1 MMDQKPKGRVLLT
14 VLNIIIAVL
23 ALVLVG
29 LIVTAVLR
37 ITLTPV
43 PGRPDISAAPVS
55 SSTPPVQTS
64 QLPVTDANVRSDRTD
79 ALSADQKSLLDAL
92 EQALSGTR
100 EDRVQAME
108 AWSNAVMDH
117 SAFDSWTDIWML
129 TYQNGQ
135 LWRDFTGS
143 GVLING
149 SSVYF
154 GTIDHQTPDG
164 EGMAIVVDG
173 KASGSA
179 VMYFLQEGTWD
190 QGVLTGES
198 QLIRGSSQT
207 DPSAEGCVIQCTLD
221 GSADEIM
228 TQAQL
233 TVSQTQNGVTHQFT
247 LQAEN
252 GAYSSDGTD
261 LISCALHSDCGVSLL
276 VDGSVTDLT
285 YQNPYPWGKQPRQMG
300 LPFSSYAYGYGGR

>member
-1 MMDQKPKGRVLLT
+1 MMIRT
-14 VLNIIIAVL
+14 VFYAGL
-23 ALVLVG
+23 AAGVMFATGCASVSG
-29 LIVTAVLR
+29 S
-37 ITLTPV
+37 
-43 PGRPDISAAPVS
+43 GRPAGFQEIVS
-55 SSTPPVQTS
+55 
-64 QLPVTDANVRSDRTD
+64 
-79 ALSADQKSLLDAL
+79 
-92 EQALSGTR
+92 QAGNK
-100 EDRVQAME
+100 VFPAVVYI
-108 AWSNAVMDH
+108 NAVAGNMKLGREQ
-117 SAFDSWTDIWML
+117 SNVVA
-129 TYQNGQ
+129 
-135 LWRDFTGS
+135 GS

-190 QGVLTGES
+190 QGVLTGEA

-207 DPSAEGCVIQCTLD
+207 DPAAGGCVIQCTLD